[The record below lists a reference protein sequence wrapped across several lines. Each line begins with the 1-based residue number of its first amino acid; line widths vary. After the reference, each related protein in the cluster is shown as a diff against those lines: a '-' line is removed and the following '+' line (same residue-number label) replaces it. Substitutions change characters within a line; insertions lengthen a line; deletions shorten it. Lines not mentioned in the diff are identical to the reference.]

1 MDVLVRAHVYRMN
14 EDVEDRL
21 QHYETSHCILQTLV
35 VNRLGQHVDDVADPV
50 KDPEDDAI
58 PDEDLT

>member
-1 MDVLVRAHVYRMN
+1 MN

-35 VNRLGQHVDDVADPV
+35 VNRLGQHIDDVADPV
-50 KDPEDDAI
+50 KDAKDHAV
-58 PDEDLT
+58 PDEKLTEKRHYVS

>member
-1 MDVLVRAHVYRMN
+1 MN

-35 VNRLGQHVDDVADPV
+35 VNRLGQQVDDVADPV
-50 KDPEDDAI
+50 KDAKDHAV
-58 PDEDLT
+58 PDEKLTEKRHYVS

>member
-1 MDVLVRAHVYRMN
+1 MN

-35 VNRLGQHVDDVADPV
+35 VNRLGQHIDDVADPV
-50 KDPEDDAI
+50 KDAKYYAV
-58 PDEDLT
+58 PDEKLTEKRHYVS